1 MHRFLE
7 DVTSVNLNQLLSS
20 KEMFSANSYRTLK
33 QLVEDIGS
41 LRPFLV
47 RRDLQGHQ
55 DIPQFLAFHGA
66 QDLPERDNGLPLRKV
81 KKKNIYIYIYI
92 FIKPQTFLLSCA
104 TPRENSGS

>member
-66 QDLPERDNGLPLRKV
+66 QDLPERDNGLPLRNV
-81 KKKNIYIYIYI
+81 KKKKIYIYIYI
-92 FIKPQTFLLSCA
+92 YKTTNVFIIMCDSK
-104 TPRENSGS
+104 GK

>member
-1 MHRFLE
+1 
-7 DVTSVNLNQLLSS
+7 
-20 KEMFSANSYRTLK
+20 MFSANSYRTLK

-66 QDLPERDNGLPLRKV
+66 QDLPERDNGLPLRNV
-81 KKKNIYIYIYI
+81 KKKNIYIYTYI
-92 FIKPQTFLLSCA
+92 FIKPQTFL
-104 TPRENSGS
+104 

>member
-66 QDLPERDNGLPLRKV
+66 QDLPERDNGLPLRNV
-81 KKKNIYIYIYI
+81 KKKYIYIYIYI
-92 FIKPQTFLLSCA
+92 YKTTNVFIIMCDSK
-104 TPRENSGS
+104 GK

>member
-66 QDLPERDNGLPLRKV
+66 QDLPERDNGLPLRNV
-81 KKKNIYIYIYI
+81 KKKNIYIYI

>member
-66 QDLPERDNGLPLRKV
+66 QDLPERDNGLPLRNV

-92 FIKPQTFLLSCA
+92 YKTTNVFIIMCDSK
-104 TPRENSGS
+104 GK

>member
-20 KEMFSANSYRTLK
+20 KEMFSANSYCTLK

-66 QDLPERDNGLPLRKV
+66 QDLPERDNGLPLRNV
-81 KKKNIYIYIYI
+81 KKKNIYIYIYTYI
-92 FIKPQTFLLSCA
+92 FIKPQTFL
-104 TPRENSGS
+104 

>member
-33 QLVEDIGS
+33 QLVEDIES

-66 QDLPERDNGLPLRKV
+66 QDLPERDNGLPLRNV
-81 KKKNIYIYIYI
+81 KKKNIYIYI

>member
-20 KEMFSANSYRTLK
+20 KEMFSANTLK

-66 QDLPERDNGLPLRKV
+66 QDLPERDNGLPLRNV
-81 KKKNIYIYIYI
+81 KKKYIYIYIYI
-92 FIKPQTFLLSCA
+92 YKTTNVFIIMCDSK
-104 TPRENSGS
+104 GK

>member
-20 KEMFSANSYRTLK
+20 KEIFSANSYRTLK
-33 QLVEDIGS
+33 QLVEDIVS

-66 QDLPERDNGLPLRKV
+66 QDLPERDNGLPLRNV
-81 KKKNIYIYIYI
+81 KKKKYIYIYIYI
-92 FIKPQTFLLSCA
+92 YIYKTTNVFIIMCDSK
-104 TPRENSGS
+104 GK

>member
-66 QDLPERDNGLPLRKV
+66 QDLPERDNGLPLRNV
-81 KKKNIYIYIYI
+81 KKKYIYIYIYI
-92 FIKPQTFLLSCA
+92 YIYKTTNVFIIMCDSK
-104 TPRENSGS
+104 GK

>member
-33 QLVEDIGS
+33 QLVEDIES

-66 QDLPERDNGLPLRKV
+66 QDLPERDNGLPLRNV
-81 KKKNIYIYIYI
+81 KKKYIYIYIYIYI
-92 FIKPQTFLLSCA
+92 FIYKTTNVFIIMCDSK
-104 TPRENSGS
+104 GK

>member
-66 QDLPERDNGLPLRKV
+66 QDLPERDNGLPLRNV
-81 KKKNIYIYIYI
+81 KKKICIYIYIYI
-92 FIKPQTFLLSCA
+92 YIYKTTNVFIIMCDSK
-104 TPRENSGS
+104 GK

>member
-33 QLVEDIGS
+33 QLVEDIES

-66 QDLPERDNGLPLRKV
+66 QDLPERDNGLPLRNV
-81 KKKNIYIYIYI
+81 KKKKIYIYIYI
-92 FIKPQTFLLSCA
+92 YKTTNVFIIMCDSK
-104 TPRENSGS
+104 GK

>member
-20 KEMFSANSYRTLK
+20 KEMFRANSYRTLK

-66 QDLPERDNGLPLRKV
+66 QDLPERDNGLPLRNV
-81 KKKNIYIYIYI
+81 KKKKIYIYIYI
-92 FIKPQTFLLSCA
+92 YKTTNVFIIMCDSK
-104 TPRENSGS
+104 GK

>member
-20 KEMFSANSYRTLK
+20 KEMFRANSYRTLK

-66 QDLPERDNGLPLRKV
+66 QDLPERDNGLPLRNV
-81 KKKNIYIYIYI
+81 KKKNIYIYI

>member
-20 KEMFSANSYRTLK
+20 KEIFSANSYRTLK

-66 QDLPERDNGLPLRKV
+66 QDLPERDNGLPLRNV
-81 KKKNIYIYIYI
+81 KKKYIYIYIYI
-92 FIKPQTFLLSCA
+92 YIYKTTNVFIIMCDSK
-104 TPRENSGS
+104 GK

>member
-66 QDLPERDNGLPLRKV
+66 QDLPERDNGLPLRNV

-92 FIKPQTFLLSCA
+92 YIYKTTNVFIIMCDSK
-104 TPRENSGS
+104 GK

>member
-66 QDLPERDNGLPLRKV
+66 QDLPERDNGLPLRNV
-81 KKKNIYIYIYI
+81 KKKYIYIYI

>member
-66 QDLPERDNGLPLRKV
+66 QDLPERDNGLPLRNV
-81 KKKNIYIYIYI
+81 KKKYIYIYIYI
-92 FIKPQTFLLSCA
+92 YIYKTTNVFIIMCDSK
-104 TPRENSGS
+104 EK

>member
-66 QDLPERDNGLPLRKV
+66 QDLPERDNGLPLRNV
-81 KKKNIYIYIYI
+81 KKKKYIYIYIYI
-92 FIKPQTFLLSCA
+92 YKTTNVFIIMCDSK
-104 TPRENSGS
+104 GK

>member
-20 KEMFSANSYRTLK
+20 KEIFSANSYRTLK
-33 QLVEDIGS
+33 QLVEDIVS

-66 QDLPERDNGLPLRKV
+66 QDLPERDNGLPLRNV
-81 KKKNIYIYIYI
+81 KKKYIYIYIYI
-92 FIKPQTFLLSCA
+92 YIYKTTNVFIIMCDSK
-104 TPRENSGS
+104 GK

>member
-66 QDLPERDNGLPLRKV
+66 QDLPERDNGLPLRNV
-81 KKKNIYIYIYI
+81 KKKKYIYIYIYI
-92 FIKPQTFLLSCA
+92 YIYKTTNVFIIMCDSK
-104 TPRENSGS
+104 GK

>member
-7 DVTSVNLNQLLSS
+7 DVTRVNLNQLLSS

-66 QDLPERDNGLPLRKV
+66 QDLPERDNGLPLRNV
-81 KKKNIYIYIYI
+81 KKKYIYIYIYI
-92 FIKPQTFLLSCA
+92 YIYKTTNVFIIMCDSK
-104 TPRENSGS
+104 GK

>member
-66 QDLPERDNGLPLRKV
+66 QDLPERDNGLPLRNV
-81 KKKNIYIYIYI
+81 KKKIYIYI